1 MLVLLLIG
9 VALGAGLLNYLKP
22 STQTIANDKA
32 TAAALAQAKDA
43 LIGFASGVNIT
54 GAQRPGDLPCPDNWP
69 AGSLNVGTA
78 MTPCDTLA
86 SRIGRLPSKTLG
98 LPDLRDGAGERLWY
112 AVSTNFK
119 NSTRTVVPLNSDT
132 PGDFTV
138 DTGAGTINNV
148 IAIVFSPGPA
158 LGTQVRDTANQ
169 NNVANYLEGE
179 NGNGDAIFATALA
192 TAAFNDKLLLI
203 TPDNFFPAVEYRVA
217 REIRA
222 NLAAYFAANNYYP
235 FASNYGDATFKCVP
249 GLTRGRLPK
258 PATPYDIATDCPG
271 LLDWAG
277 LAQPGSWFTANDW
290 HLLTYYTVAPA
301 CTNATLNCT
310 GIGLLQV
317 KGTAVPNDNKQALV
331 IVAGRAIGQPR
342 PCTAVGHCLDD
353 PENTNL
359 DDVYVKLPISSTFND
374 KVVIVAP

>member
-9 VALGAGLLNYLKP
+9 VALGAMLLSYLKP
-22 STQTIANDKA
+22 STLAINSDKA

-43 LIGFASGVNIT
+43 LIGFATGVNII
-54 GAQRPGDLPCPDNWP
+54 GAQRPGDLPCPDTWP

-78 MTPCDTLA
+78 TTPCNTLA
-86 SRIGRLPSKTLG
+86 SRIGRLPWKTLG

-119 NSTRTVVPLNSDT
+119 NNTRTGVLNSDT

-138 DTGAGTINNV
+138 NTGAGTINNV

-158 LGTQVRDTANQ
+158 LGAQVRDGANQ
-169 NNVANYLEGE
+169 DNIANYLEGE
-179 NGNGDAIFATALA
+179 NANSDAIFATALA
-192 TAAFNDKLLLI
+192 TETFNDKLLLI
-203 TPDNFFPAVEYRVA
+203 APDNFFPAVEYRVA

-277 LAQPGSWFTANDW
+277 AAQPSSWFTTNNW
-290 HLLTYYTVAPA
+290 HLLTFYTVAPA
-301 CTNATLNCT
+301 CTNATLNCSGAGFLT
-310 GIGLLQV
+310 V
-317 KGTAVPNDNKQALV
+317 KGTAVPNDDKRAVV
-331 IVAGRAIGQPR
+331 IIAGRALAGQNR
-342 PCTAVGHCLDD
+342 PCAGVADCLDD

-359 DDVYVKLPISSTFND
+359 DDVYIKLPISSTFND
-374 KVVIVAP
+374 KVMIVAP